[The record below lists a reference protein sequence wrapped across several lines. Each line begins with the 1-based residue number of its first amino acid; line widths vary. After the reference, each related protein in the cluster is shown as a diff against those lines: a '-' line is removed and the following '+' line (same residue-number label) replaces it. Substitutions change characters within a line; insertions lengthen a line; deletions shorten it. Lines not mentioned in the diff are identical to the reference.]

1 AFSNWCATHDIAPE
15 EADDEVVERF
25 HDWLETRTLCPKPR
39 DVVRRVPHL
48 WNEASDEIEI
58 WPTIKLTT
66 LSFKS
71 PPKRVQWSDL
81 KESFRWDADAYLA
94 MRAEPDLFD
103 ERPNAPKDPLAQST
117 LRQQSEHL
125 RLAASVLIESGV
137 ALEDIKSLADLIE
150 PERFK

>member
-1 AFSNWCATHDIAPE
+1 MRHPAWAPLVQAIANDKRMSCGLAAFSNWCATHDIAPA

-81 KESFRWDADAYLA
+81 KESFRCDADAYLA
-94 MRAEPDLFD
+94 
-103 ERPNAPKDPLAQST
+103 
-117 LRQQSEHL
+117 
-125 RLAASVLIESGV
+125 
-137 ALEDIKSLADLIE
+137 
-150 PERFK
+150 